1 MRSTKEE
8 DASKEDGATAQPSE
22 STVEEKSTAV
32 ADSQKPRL
40 VNGPTAGGDAENAPA
55 APSGTEVQPGAQPQ
69 LDAHPRPGSARKLR
83 VLLAVVL
90 ILAGAGG
97 YGAYWFL
104 WVRGTVSTDDAYV
117 EAPIVSVASRLPER
131 VEEVLVKEGQQ
142 VKRGQILVRFASDL
156 LAVQVAQAQAAVHGA
171 EALLEEKR
179 NSPRPEEIEVA
190 RAEVRVEEVELTLQE
205 KEVARA
211 VQLAKVKAISAQEL
225 ERRRSAL
232 AGARSRLEVSRL
244 RFTLLAAGPPPQELR
259 QAEANL
265 EMARGRLESAR
276 ISLADAQLEAPSD
289 GVIAKRMVDSGE
301 VVQKGQA
308 LFQIVESGK
317 SWVVANLEEDQISR
331 VHEGQPVR
339 LWIDAYPGR
348 EFQGR
353 VGPIY
358 AATLSRF
365 SLLPSSSASG
375 SFIKV
380 TQRIPVRID
389 WASEDLPPM
398 YPGLNV
404 IVRIR
409 TE

>member
-8 DASKEDGATAQPSE
+8 DSAAIQSTAE
-22 STVEEKSTAV
+22 STGSTLDAESTAD
-32 ADSQKPRL
+32 AESQRPRL
-40 VNGPTAGGDAENAPA
+40 VDAPPVGESPG
-55 APSGTEVQPGAQPQ
+55 APSSPPAGAGAQPGLQ
-69 LDAHPRPGSARKLR
+69 PKPGGARKLR
-83 VLLAVVL
+83 LLLALVL

-97 YGAYWFL
+97 YGGYWWF

-117 EAPIVSVASRLPER
+117 EAPIVSVASRLSER
-131 VEEVLVKEGQQ
+131 VDEVLVKEGQQ
-142 VKRGQILVRFASDL
+142 VARGQTLVRFASDL
-156 LAVQVAQAQAAVHGA
+156 LAVQVRQAEAATQSA

-190 RAEVRVEEVELTLQE
+190 RAEVRVEEVELILQE

-211 VQLAKVKAISAQEL
+211 MRLAKVKAISAQEL

-232 AGARSRLEVSRL
+232 EGARSRLEVSRR
-244 RFTLLAAGPPPQELR
+244 RFSLLKAGPPPQELR
-259 QAEANL
+259 QAEGTL
-265 EMARGRLESAR
+265 ELARGRLQAAR
-276 ISLADAQLEAPSD
+276 IFLADSRLRAPAD

-308 LFQIVESGK
+308 LFQIVESGE

-331 VHEGQPVR
+331 IHEGQSVR

-353 VGPIY
+353 VGPVY
-358 AATLSRF
+358 PATLSRF

-380 TQRIPVRID
+380 TQRVPVRID
-389 WASEDLPPM
+389 WRSDDLPPM
-398 YPGLNV
+398 FPGLNV
-404 IVRIR
+404 LVRIR
-409 TE
+409 AE